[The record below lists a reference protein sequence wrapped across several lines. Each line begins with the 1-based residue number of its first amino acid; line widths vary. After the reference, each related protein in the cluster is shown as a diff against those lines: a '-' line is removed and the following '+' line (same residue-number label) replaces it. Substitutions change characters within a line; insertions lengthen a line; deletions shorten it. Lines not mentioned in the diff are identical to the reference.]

1 MSFSESLTKL
11 LGVVTIEYEFPR
23 DDDYHV
29 YHVTLKVIDGFTA
42 TGISRK
48 RYRALGYAL
57 RDIAEALIS
66 SGR

>member
-1 MSFSESLTKL
+1 MIPGLTQL
-11 LGVVTIEYEFPR
+11 FGLVTIDYETR
-23 DDDYHV
+23 DEYHV
-29 YHVTLKVIDGFTA
+29 YHVGLKVIDGFTA